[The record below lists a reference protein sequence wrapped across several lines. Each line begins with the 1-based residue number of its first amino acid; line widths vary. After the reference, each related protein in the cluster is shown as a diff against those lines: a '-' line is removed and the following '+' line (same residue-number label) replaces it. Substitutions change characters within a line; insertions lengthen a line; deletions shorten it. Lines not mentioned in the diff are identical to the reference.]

1 MSGARFLPKG
11 QIAHPRVA
19 RRPASG
25 HCLGCGDPIPR
36 RRKWC
41 VECATNRDAI
51 SAKKR
56 AYYERNRAKI
66 AAGKRAYRERNRAK
80 IAAGK
85 RAYYERN
92 RAKIAAG
99 QRAYYQARHHCHRC
113 GTPLEP
119 KPGRPPRL
127 CPRCKR
133 KS

>member
-1 MSGARFLPKG
+1 VS
-11 QIAHPRVA
+11 
-19 RRPASG
+19 
-25 HCLGCGDPIPR
+25 
-36 RRKWC
+36 
-41 VECATNRDAI
+41 CATNR
-51 SAKKR
+51 AKIAAGQR

-85 RAYYERN
+85 RAT
-92 RAKIAAG
+92 
-99 QRAYYQARHHCHRC
+99 YQATHVCHRC

-133 KS
+133 KA